1 MKKKI
6 LLSLCCICLIVIT
19 GCGDK
24 KDKKAQQDTSKNT
37 IQSTSQDTNNK
48 KLTCTSNFQGIEMKI
63 TFSFDDNDNVES
75 AIMEA
80 SQELDDSI
88 DDDELNKEIEN
99 TKESFK
105 EEGFE
110 SADVKRDGN
119 KLTIQAKMNGEDK
132 LEDFFKWDLDNYD
145 IAKASIEKEGG
156 SCE

>member
-6 LLSLCCICLIVIT
+6 LLSLFCICLIVIT

-24 KDKKAQQDTSKNT
+24 KEKKAQQDTNQGT
-37 IQSTSQDTNNK
+37 NQDTSNK
-48 KLTCTSNFQGIEMKI
+48 KLTCTNNFQGIEMKI
-63 TFSFDDNDNVES
+63 TFSFDNNDNVES
-75 AIMEA
+75 AIIEA

-145 IAKASIEKEGG
+145 IAKDSIEKEGG